1 MSEENQVENS
11 GGVEELLSDLDPRF
25 KKQFEAAKTSVDR
38 GNPAYAIGVCQNILN
53 KHPACVEV
61 RELLHAAQRKLAGKP
76 GFGAKISGAV
86 PGVCFS
92 MKAAKLSKTGDIAA
106 ILEEGEKL
114 LKSNP
119 YNVGVLKAM
128 AKASEA
134 ANYWS
139 TAALCYKGI
148 YEANPKDIKNLLL
161 LGNAYVKSLRSDE
174 AMAVGEA
181 ILRLEPANGEAQN
194 LMRVAS
200 VVKTMQK
207 DNWEK
212 EGDFKDKI
220 KSADDVQER
229 EAATRLAND
238 EDTLVHIIDRVR
250 GQIEADPENINLYR
264 EIAQHLRTLKRF
276 GEALEYI
283 VKARELPMGRA
294 DTTLEK
300 LESDLKLADMDSKV
314 AALKAKL
321 DANPEDAALVKEY
334 KDAQVQ
340 MHNFRLENAK
350 NMVERYPNDFNYR
363 YIYGNLLFEDGKMDE
378 AIGQFQLSQR
388 NPKVRLQSLLGLGR
402 AFLSGKKFDLA
413 VDQLETAKKE
423 SLIMN
428 DSKKEIIYELARAYE
443 MMGQAEKAFIEYK
456 EIYSSDIGYKD
467 VSAKINAYYENKN
480 S

>member
-1 MSEENQVENS
+1 MSEENQVENN
-11 GGVEELLSDLDPRF
+11 GGVEELLSELDPRF
-25 KKQFEAAKTSVDR
+25 KKQFETAKSSVEK
-38 GNPAYAIGVCQNILN
+38 GNPGYAVGVCQNILA

-61 RELLHAAQRKLAGKP
+61 RDLLHVAQRKLAGKP
-76 GFGAKISGAV
+76 NPVANITASFSAIGFSI
-86 PGVCFS
+86 
-92 MKAAKLSKTGDIAA
+92 KASKLSKAGDITG
-106 ILEEGEKL
+106 LLDEGEKA
-114 LKSNP
+114 LKANP
-119 YNVGVLKAM
+119 YNTGVLGAM
-128 AKASEA
+128 AKACEA

-148 YEANPKDIKNLLL
+148 YEAKPKDIKNLMN

-181 ILRLEPANGEAQN
+181 ILRMEPANGDAQN

-207 DNWEK
+207 DKWEK

-220 KSADDVQER
+220 KSSDEVQER

-238 EDTLVHIIDRVR
+238 ADTLTHIIDRVK

-276 GEALEYI
+276 AEALTYI
-283 VKARELPMGRA
+283 NKARELPMGKA

-300 LESDLKLADMDSKV
+300 LESDLRLADMDTKL
-314 AALKAKL
+314 ADLKAKL
-321 DANPEDAALVKEY
+321 EANPDDAVVVKEY
-334 KDAQVQ
+334 ADAKATL
-340 MHNFRLENAK
+340 HTFRLENAK
-350 NMVERYPNDFNYR
+350 TMVERYPNDFNYR

-443 MMGQAEKAFIEYK
+443 LMGQGEKAFIEYK

-467 VSAKINAYYENKN
+467 VSSKINAYYEKKN